1 MGVGLIRPAPGEVLH
16 FSEDPSITLFVP
28 HVARTAQQ
36 PEPYVW
42 AVDYDQAPGYWFP
55 RACPRAL
62 TWAAVWTTA
71 EDREVFLGASSR
83 VHAIEYEWLSTL
95 ESTALYAYRLDA
107 SNFRPFGSPEPHAQV
122 ATMPVRPLAPPEKVG
137 SLLEAHQVA
146 EIELRLLANLWP
158 YWRRVIGSSVG
169 FSGIRLR
176 NARPDPE
183 TQADKP
189 RLPS

>member
-1 MGVGLIRPAPGEVLH
+1 MGVGLIRPRPGEVLH

-42 AVDYDQAPGYWFP
+42 AVDYDHAPAYWFP

-62 TWAAVWTTA
+62 TWAAAWTTA
-71 EDREVFLGASSR
+71 EDHEVFLGASSR
-83 VHAIEYEWLSTL
+83 VHTIEYERLPTVQSTV
-95 ESTALYAYRLDA
+95 LYAYRLGA
-107 SNFRPFGSPEPHAQV
+107 ANFRPFGSPEPYAQV
-122 ATMPVRPLAPPEKVG
+122 ATIPVRPIAPPEKVG
-137 SLLEAHQVA
+137 SLLEAHEVA
-146 EIELRLLANLWP
+146 GIELRLVTNLGP
-158 YWRRVIGSSVG
+158 YWRRVIGSSIG

-183 TQADKP
+183 TPVDQPLP
-189 RLPS
+189 R